1 MRYNN
6 KRLSLNNKTMLG
18 ALTLFISNPANA
30 NNFQPMNS
38 NYGIMAGLDGKY
50 KDKKV
55 KRMAIYERSM
65 QEIDKILEELK

>member
-1 MRYNN
+1 
-6 KRLSLNNKTMLG
+6 
-18 ALTLFISNPANA
+18 
-30 NNFQPMNS
+30 MNS
-38 NYGIMAGLDGKY
+38 NYGIMAGIDGKY